1 MEQIKKIYVSIQFDA
16 EEIEVGE
23 LVSENKLIYF
33 KYLYDVKNNSKNSIQ
48 KVIGR

>member
-23 LVSENKLIYF
+23 LVNETNPLLINILTIT
-33 KYLYDVKNNSKNSIQ
+33 LYSQS
-48 KVIGR
+48 